1 MFSFVKEKNNNR
13 VMIDLRECKEG
24 DKLVSKHGM
33 ILTYVKALPESDY
46 MDHEV
51 KYPDGSWGSRTHD
64 GFVMRKSRLEM
75 DHDIVE
81 IIKK

>member
-1 MFSFVKEKNNNR
+1 MV
-13 VMIDLRECKEG
+13 DLRDCKPG
-24 DKLVSKHGM
+24 DQLISKHGLM
-33 ILTYVKALPESDY
+33 LIYVRALPEGNY

-51 KYPDGSWGSRTHD
+51 KYPNISPYFGSTGTRTHE
-64 GFVMRKSRLEM
+64 GFVMRKSRLPE